1 MNPHAT
7 RLLNVARALRE
18 SPAPER
24 FTMHTFTHACGTP
37 ACAFGHYA
45 ARTDLQSL
53 FRVTDRGEVEI
64 KSGDGSWQWP
74 GSIKS
79 HAMTHFCINDDNY
92 DELFST
98 IGCANAKTPLQ
109 AAQYIEDFVRRKWP
123 GEGP

>member
-24 FTMHTFTHACGTP
+24 FYMGKYTHACGTP

-53 FRVTDRGEVEI
+53 FRITDTGEIQVKKSDGWEWPVTIGVHTMTHFGIDRGEW
-64 KSGDGSWQWP
+64 GD
-74 GSIKS
+74 
-79 HAMTHFCINDDNY
+79 
-92 DELFST
+92 LFSAR
-98 IGCANAKTPLQ
+98 GCANAKTPLQ
-109 AAQYIEDFVRRKWP
+109 AARYIEDFVRRKWP

>member
-53 FRVTDRGEVEI
+53 FRVTDTGEIQI
-64 KSGDGSWQWP
+64 KKGGEWGWP
-74 GSIKS
+74 GSIARSASS
-79 HAMTHFCINDDNY
+79 HFDLYDEEW
-92 DELFST
+92 DELFT
-98 IGCANAKTPLQ
+98 AEGCANAKTPLQ
-109 AAQYIEDFVRRKWP
+109 AAQYIEEFVRRKWP